1 MSPYENEC
9 HCKHILIMYKTYQFA
24 LCFKGKTSETAFV
37 TDDTLKQPKN
47 LVFLHSRKQGFA
59 AQLMKMS
66 EVFYLSKCSNSFQ
79 CGHNKNIDNST
90 WFILKTVL
98 HKSPIN
104 TFLTNWLYSTY
115 LYWKYGQGCTT
126 RQQVTTSINPNV

>member
-47 LVFLHSRKQGFA
+47 LVFLHSRKTGLRCSTHENVRGF
-59 AQLMKMS
+59 
-66 EVFYLSKCSNSFQ
+66 LSQ
-79 CGHNKNIDNST
+79 
-90 WFILKTVL
+90 
-98 HKSPIN
+98 
-104 TFLTNWLYSTY
+104 
-115 LYWKYGQGCTT
+115 
-126 RQQVTTSINPNV
+126 